1 MEGEAKTLLER
12 AKKND
17 FSTKKY
23 VEDSLNQI
31 ISSGTMRKLDLS
43 DLVNIRERIREKRIF
58 VDQIHEKLESQTK
71 ARSKTAKTQD
81 KFAYNRLRVQTI
93 SDYFCM
99 DLKYQINKI

>member
-58 VDQIHEKLESQTK
+58 VDQIHEKLESQAK
-71 ARSKTAKTQD
+71 ARSKIAKTQD
-81 KFAYNRLRVQTI
+81 KFAYNRLRVHEYPGLLLYG
-93 SDYFCM
+93 S
-99 DLKYQINKI
+99 QIVNI